1 MEGKRE
7 IQVGLLGF
15 GTVGTGVVRI
25 IEDHQEDL
33 FHQTDCHIK
42 VKKILVKQ
50 VEKDRSIKLP
60 KEMFTLNA
68 EEILFDPEIDI
79 IIEVIGGV
87 EQAREYISHALEQK
101 KHVITANKDLMA
113 VHGAELLTLASN
125 NGCDLFY
132 EASVAGGIPILR
144 VLVEGFSSDRVRK
157 MMGILNG
164 TTNYMLTRM
173 SKEGLGYNECLQ
185 QAQELGYAEADPTSD
200 VEGLDAARK
209 LAILG
214 TLGFHMEISLDEVK
228 ARGISNVSVED
239 IEYGKSFG
247 YEMKLLAIADRVENE
262 IELSVQPTFIHKSHP
277 LAHVNGVFNAVY
289 VYGEAVGET
298 MFYGPGAG
306 ELPTATAVVSDLVTV
321 VKNSKL
327 GVNGRGMVAPYR
339 KKELMPKAR
348 IFNSYF
354 IRLTVQD
361 QPGVMAFITQSLAN
375 LDMSISQI
383 YQKTIEEKRAEI
395 VLITHKVSL
404 ESLENWLAHIKD
416 NEHMEKIVSY
426 YTVEGEGNQ

>member
-1 MEGKRE
+1 MKEKRE

-60 KEMFTLNA
+60 KEMLTLNA

-87 EQAREYISHALEQK
+87 EQAREYISQALEQK

-404 ESLENWLAHIKD
+404 ESLENWLAHIQD

-426 YTVEGEGNQ
+426 YAVEGEGNQ

>member
-1 MEGKRE
+1 MGERRE

-15 GTVGTGVVRI
+15 GTVGTGVLRI
-25 IEDHQEDL
+25 IEQHQDDL
-33 FHQTDCHIK
+33 VHQTGCSLH
-42 VKKILVKQ
+42 VKKVLVQ
-50 VEKDRSIKLP
+50 SAEKPRALEVNCDLITTNP
-60 KEMFTLNA
+60 
-68 EEILFDPEIDI
+68 EEVLFDPDIDI
-79 IIEVIGGV
+79 IIEVMGGI
-87 EQAREYISHALEQK
+87 ELARGYIAQALEQR

-113 VHGAELLTLASN
+113 FHGAELLTLASQN
-125 NGCDLFY
+125 ECDLFY

-144 VLVEGFSSDRVRK
+144 ALVEGFSSDRVKK

-164 TTNYMLTRM
+164 TTNYMLTKM
-173 SKEGLGYNECLQ
+173 SKEGLGYEECLQ

-214 TLGFHMEISLDEVK
+214 TLGFHTEVSLDEVK
-228 ARGISNVSVED
+228 VKGITQVSRED

-247 YEMKLLAIADRVENE
+247 YEMKLLGIADREGHE
-262 IELSVQPTFIHKSHP
+262 IELAVQPTFVHKSHP

-321 VKNSKL
+321 VKNLKL

-339 KKELMPKAR
+339 EKVLKPKER
-348 IFNSYF
+348 IFNRYF
-354 IRLTVQD
+354 IRLIVED
-361 QPGVMAFITQSLAN
+361 QPGVLAFITQSLAH

-383 YQKTIEEKRAEI
+383 FQKTTENNKAEI
-395 VLITHKVSL
+395 VLITHRVSVQSL
-404 ESLENWLAHIKD
+404 EQWLDEVKNH
-416 NEHMEKIVSY
+416 EHLDQVVSFY
-426 YTVEGEGNQ
+426 AVEGGDQE

>member
-1 MEGKRE
+1 MEVKRE

-15 GTVGTGVVRI
+15 GTVGTGVLRI
-25 IEDHQEDL
+25 IQQHQDDLVHQTGCSLHVKKVLVQSIEKPRALEVNEDL
-33 FHQTDCHIK
+33 MTTNPED
-42 VKKILVKQ
+42 L
-50 VEKDRSIKLP
+50 
-60 KEMFTLNA
+60 
-68 EEILFDPEIDI
+68 LFDPDIDI
-79 IIEVIGGV
+79 IIEVMGGIDL
-87 EQAREYISHALEQK
+87 ARGFIAQALEQR

-113 VHGAELLTLASN
+113 IHGAELLTLASQ

-144 VLVEGFSSDRVRK
+144 ALVEGFSSDRVKK

-173 SKEGLGYNECLQ
+173 SKEGLGYDECLQ
-185 QAQELGYAEADPTSD
+185 QAQELGYAESDPTSD

-214 TLGFHMEISLDEVK
+214 TLGFHTEVSLDEVK
-228 ARGISNVSVED
+228 VKGISQVSKED

-247 YEMKLLAIADRVENE
+247 YEMKLLGIADREGQE
-262 IELSVQPTFIHKSHP
+262 IELAVQPTFMHKSHP

-321 VKNSKL
+321 VKNLKL

-339 KKELMPKAR
+339 EKVLKPKER
-348 IFNSYF
+348 IFNGYF
-354 IRLTVQD
+354 IRLIVED
-361 QPGVMAFITQSLAN
+361 QPGVLAFITQSLAH

-383 YQKTIEEKRAEI
+383 FQKTLGKNKAEI
-395 VLITHKVSL
+395 VLITHRVSL
-404 ESLENWLAHIKD
+404 QSLEQWLEKVKD
-416 NEHMEKIVSY
+416 HEHLDQVVSFY
-426 YTVEGEGNQ
+426 AVEGGEQK